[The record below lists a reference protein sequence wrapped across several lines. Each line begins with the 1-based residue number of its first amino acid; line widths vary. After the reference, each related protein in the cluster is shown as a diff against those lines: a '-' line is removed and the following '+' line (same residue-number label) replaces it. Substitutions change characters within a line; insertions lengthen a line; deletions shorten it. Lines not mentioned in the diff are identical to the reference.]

1 MASTLP
7 AGRLNSEWLEA
18 DGLGGFAS
26 GTVSGIRTRRYHA
39 LLLVATTPPTG
50 RMVLVNG
57 LEVWLETPGGRF
69 ALSAQRYTPDVIH
82 PDGHRH
88 IAGFEHEP
96 WPIWTFRLDDGS
108 EVTQEV
114 IACHERGHVIVRWRL
129 RSLPGSVQLMVRPLL
144 SGRDYHA
151 LHHENQ
157 AFDFTAEVAGG
168 CVLWRPYPGVPP
180 ISAVTDGS
188 YRHEPVWYRNVQ
200 YDAERDR
207 GLDYIEDLASP
218 GVFSWTLD
226 GGDATLVLSAGEA
239 SPDLDAARLL
249 DAEARRRRGFR
260 TPLERAADAYVVR
273 RGTGRTIVA
282 GYPWFTDWG
291 RDTFITL
298 RGFMGLPGGLELARD
313 ILLAWAPAV
322 SEGMVPNRF
331 PDAGEQPEY
340 NAVDASLWYVIA
352 AHELLEAAGA
362 GGIALAAADQQLLQ
376 HAICRIVAGYRAGTR
391 YGIRMDADGLLA
403 AGVPGVQLTWMDAKV
418 GDRVITPR
426 IGKPVE
432 VQALWLNT
440 LCIAGASRP
449 EYCALYRH
457 ALASFQL
464 RFWNDA
470 AGCLYDVVDVDHV
483 AGRHDPAVRPNQI
496 LAVGGLPHQV
506 LVEPYASRV
515 VETVERRLLTPL
527 GLRSLAPEE
536 PGYRPHFGGGVWE
549 RDSAYHQGT
558 VWPWLI
564 GPFVEAWLRVRDDTL
579 DAKREADER
588 FLSPLRAHLG
598 VAGLGHV
605 SEIADAEPP
614 HRPGGCPFQAWSLGE
629 FLRASRLVADE
640 PAKEVA
646 QRPRNRVPAPQAE
659 RRTGSSPMLLKEDS
673 DGTRPT
679 GRRVRAR
686 RAERAERSRL
696 AEDGGAAAG
705 SCGGRI
711 SANASG
717 ARCARTTAR
726 TATPGSTSR
735 TIRRVRAPIAGART
749 ASPASATAASGCA
762 SRWPCGTAE
771 TRS

>member
-7 AGRLNSEWLEA
+7 AERLNGEWLEA

-39 LLLVATTPPTG
+39 LLLTATTPPTG

-57 LEVWLETPGGRF
+57 IEAWLETPGGRF
-69 ALSAQRYTPDVIH
+69 ALSAQRYAPDVMH
-82 PDGHRH
+82 PDGHLR
-88 IAGFEHEP
+88 IVDFRIDP
-96 WPIWTFRLDDGS
+96 WPTWTFLAEDGT
-108 EVTQEV
+108 EVSQEV
-114 IACHERGHVIVRWRL
+114 VACHERGHVVLRWRL
-129 RSLPGSVQLMVRPLL
+129 RSLPRPAQLMVRPLL

-151 LHHENQ
+151 LHHENSG
-157 AFDFTAEVAGG
+157 FDFAAEGTGAR
-168 CVLWRPYPGVPP
+168 VLWRPYPGVPA
-180 ISAVTDGS
+180 ISALTDGS
-188 YRHEPVWYRNVQ
+188 YRHEPIWYRHFQ
-200 YDAERDR
+200 YDAERER
-207 GLDYIEDLASP
+207 GLDFTEDLASP
-218 GVFSWTLD
+218 GVFAWSLK
-226 GGDATLVLSAGEA
+226 GSDATLLLSAGEV
-239 SPDLDAARLL
+239 SPDLEAAWLL
-249 DAEARRRRGFR
+249 EAEARRRRRFR

-273 RGTGRTIVA
+273 RGAGRTIVA

-298 RGFMGLPGGLELARD
+298 RGFMTLPGGLELARD

-352 AHELLEAAGA
+352 AHELLQAAQA
-362 GGIALAAADQQLLQ
+362 GGIALAAADQQLLH
-376 HAICRIVAGYRAGTR
+376 HATRQIVAGYRAGTR
-391 YGIRMDADGLLA
+391 YGIRMEADGLLA

-432 VQALWLNT
+432 VQALWLNA
-440 LCIAGASRP
+440 LRIAGASSP

-470 AGCLYDVVDVDHV
+470 AGCLYDVVDFDHV

-496 LAVGGLPHQV
+496 LAVGGLPFQV

-527 GLRSLAPEE
+527 GLRSLAPGE
-536 PGYRPHFGGGVWE
+536 PGYRPHYGGGVWE

-564 GPFVEAWLRVRDDTL
+564 GPFVEAWLRVRGDTAE
-579 DAKREADER
+579 AKREADER
-588 FLSPLRAHLG
+588 FLSPLREHLG
-598 VAGLGHV
+598 VAGLGHI
-605 SEIADAEPP
+605 SEIADAESP

-629 FLRASRLVADE
+629 LLRASRLVADE
-640 PAKEVA
+640 PAVESA
-646 QRPRNRVPAPQAE
+646 QSAQP
-659 RRTGSSPMLLKEDS
+659 
-673 DGTRPT
+673 
-679 GRRVRAR
+679 RAR
-686 RAERAERSRL
+686 
-696 AEDGGAAAG
+696 AAL
-705 SCGGRI
+705 
-711 SANASG
+711 
-717 ARCARTTAR
+717 
-726 TATPGSTSR
+726 
-735 TIRRVRAPIAGART
+735 
-749 ASPASATAASGCA
+749 
-762 SRWPCGTAE
+762 
-771 TRS
+771 